1 MRNRILKKEFWC
13 DEKVIE
19 LTPVERLLFLGMTN
33 FADDEGIQVY
43 SAKGLKAKVFPADS
57 ISVSVI
63 ENGLAKMEELGLIEF
78 GNGRTLIRIK
88 NWKLHQKINR
98 PYPSKFDFIE
108 ESDNHSMS
116 IHTSFNEHS
125 SPNNKNNNKNNNKKK
140 KKNKDNPNFL
150 VFWNLYPRK
159 IGKPKALLK
168 LESIL
173 NDYSIEDI
181 IKGTQRWVDYWT
193 NSFTEMKYIPHPTTF
208 LSQERFMDIP
218 DELEVEVE
226 YRLDTTGKFYIGFCG
241 KCEQSAFYR
250 KEELKQD
257 SKCCKDKILP
267 SRDLNEIQDI
277 NAEA

>member
-13 DEKVIE
+13 DEKIIE

-43 SAKGLKAKVFPADS
+43 SSKGLKAKVFPADS

-63 ENGLAKMEELGLIEF
+63 ENGLTKMEELGLIEF

-98 PYPSKFDFIE
+98 PYPSKFDFIDE
-108 ESDNHSMS
+108 NNDDSMN
-116 IHTSFNEHS
+116 IHGTFNERS
-125 SPNNKNNNKNNNKKK
+125 LPNNKNNNKNK
-140 KKNKDNPNFL
+140 KKNNNKENTDFL
-150 VFWNLYPRK
+150 VWYEFYPRK

-168 LESIL
+168 FESIIKDHSL
-173 NDYSIEDI
+173 EDI
-181 IKGTQRWVDYWT
+181 IEGTKRWCDYWK
-193 NSFTEMKYIPHPTTF
+193 NSHTETKFIPHPTTF
-208 LSQERFMDIP
+208 LSQERFMDTP
-218 DELEVEVE
+218 EELESEVE
-226 YRLDTTGKFYIGFCG
+226 YRLDTTGRFYVGFCA

-250 KEELKQD
+250 KEELIQD
-257 SKCCKDKILP
+257 SKCCKAKILP
-267 SRDLNEIQDI
+267 SRDINEIQDI

>member
-108 ESDNHSMS
+108 ESHNHSMN
-116 IHTSFNEHS
+116 IH
-125 SPNNKNNNKNNNKKK
+125 
-140 KKNKDNPNFL
+140 
-150 VFWNLYPRK
+150 
-159 IGKPKALLK
+159 
-168 LESIL
+168 
-173 NDYSIEDI
+173 
-181 IKGTQRWVDYWT
+181 
-193 NSFTEMKYIPHPTTF
+193 
-208 LSQERFMDIP
+208 
-218 DELEVEVE
+218 
-226 YRLDTTGKFYIGFCG
+226 
-241 KCEQSAFYR
+241 
-250 KEELKQD
+250 
-257 SKCCKDKILP
+257 
-267 SRDLNEIQDI
+267 
-277 NAEA
+277 